1 MATPYKYRRG
11 IKFPPL
17 TPEEIEERYKEAQE
31 EMKEVLEWK
40 KEEENRLINGKTP
53 QAKAA
58 AKRALTKVARRTDTV
73 NGNLIYWKL
82 RKEGKSHFHAG
93 IERAEYWDSLKNK
106 NSESSKEGKTKTDS
120 QRTIAAATSAHLAQR
135 DSNP

>member
-1 MATPYKYRRG
+1 MANYGYKG

-17 TPEEIEERYKEAQE
+17 TEKEIEDKYKETEE
-31 EMKEVLEWK
+31 EMKEVLKWK
-40 KEEENRLINGKTP
+40 KEEEKRLKSKDSKP

-58 AKRALTKVARRTDTV
+58 AKRALIKVARRIDTV

-93 IERAEYWDSLKNK
+93 IERAEYWDKLKK
-106 NSESSKEGKTKTDS
+106 NSNEDDEG
-120 QRTIAAATSAHLAQR
+120 
-135 DSNP
+135 